1 MFTKNNKY
9 NRNIEITDFLKKR
22 NILSPNTSKALI
34 KYHDDNTRKTK
45 HLPSK
50 LENLMREP
58 ALKQTEDRFYY

>member
-1 MFTKNNKY
+1 M
-9 NRNIEITDFLKKR
+9 EITDFLKKR